1 MSLITIM
8 RIAWEGLLRNK
19 LRSLLTM
26 LGVIIGVAA
35 VIVMISVSAGTE
47 ASIAANI
54 ETLGTNLL
62 FVSPNLSGFNMRGG
76 GPSTGNQVML
86 TFDDMDAIKSQVKGI
101 SGVVTERSIASLV
114 KAGNISIDGVTV
126 VGTTPDYSQVRD
138 VPVADGR
145 FITQKDMDQSAKVAV
160 LGYTLATDLFGD
172 TNPVGQKMTIDNV
185 KLTVVGV
192 TAEKGYVGNTD
203 YDSRLY
209 VPITLIFDRLANN
222 QFARFQG
229 NMVSTVIVQVE
240 DLKEMDKVSQQLLL
254 VLAKRKEVSLED
266 LPFGIST
273 QQDIIATQEST
284 TASFR
289 SLLAWVASVS
299 LLVGGIGIMNIM
311 LVSVTERRREI
322 GIRQAVGATPNDI
335 RGQFLTEALLLSMVG
350 GLLGVLCGVA
360 GGWLFGRLG
369 SMPTVIVPSS
379 ILLAFASAAVVGI
392 FFGYYPAN
400 RAAILDPIEA
410 LRHE

>member
-1 MSLITIM
+1 MNLIVII

-76 GPSTGNQVML
+76 GPSAGNQVML
-86 TFDDMDAIKSQVKGI
+86 TFDDMDAIKTQVKGI
-101 SGVVTERSIASLV
+101 SG
-114 KAGNISIDGVTV
+114 GNISIDGVTV

-138 VPVADGR
+138 VPVAEGR
-145 FITQKDMDQSAKVAV
+145 FITQKDMDQTAKVAV
-160 LGYTLATDLFGD
+160 LGYSIAQDLFGD
-172 TNPVGQKMTIDNV
+172 ANPVGQKITINNV
-185 KLTVVGV
+185 KLTIVGV
-192 TAEKGYVGNTD
+192 TAAKGYVGNTD

-209 VPITLIFDRLANN
+209 VPITLIFERLANN

-229 NMVSTVIVQVE
+229 DMVSTIIVQVE
-240 DLKEMDKVSQQLLL
+240 DLKDMDKVSQQLLL

-266 LPFGIST
+266 LPFGVRT

-335 RGQFLTEALLLSMVG
+335 RGQFLTEALLLSLVG
-350 GLLGVLCGVA
+350 GMLGVLCGIA

>member
-1 MSLITIM
+1 
-8 RIAWEGLLRNK
+8 
-19 LRSLLTM
+19 
-26 LGVIIGVAA
+26 
-35 VIVMISVSAGTE
+35 
-47 ASIAANI
+47 
-54 ETLGTNLL
+54 
-62 FVSPNLSGFNMRGG
+62 
-76 GPSTGNQVML
+76 
-86 TFDDMDAIKSQVKGI
+86 
-101 SGVVTERSIASLV
+101 
-114 KAGNISIDGVTV
+114 VTV

-138 VPVADGR
+138 VPVANGR
-145 FITQKDMDQSAKVAV
+145 FITQKDMDESAKIAV

-172 TNPVGQKMTIDNV
+172 ANPVGQKLTINNV

-192 TAEKGYVGNTD
+192 TEEKGYVGNTD

-229 NMVSTVIVQVE
+229 NMVSTIIVQVE
-240 DLKEMDKVSQQLLL
+240 NLKEMDKVSQQLLL
-254 VLAKRKEVSLED
+254 VLAKRKEVSLEE
-266 LPFGIST
+266 LPFGIRT

-350 GLLGVLCGVA
+350 GLLGIVCGIA

-400 RAAILDPIEA
+400 RAAVLDPIEA